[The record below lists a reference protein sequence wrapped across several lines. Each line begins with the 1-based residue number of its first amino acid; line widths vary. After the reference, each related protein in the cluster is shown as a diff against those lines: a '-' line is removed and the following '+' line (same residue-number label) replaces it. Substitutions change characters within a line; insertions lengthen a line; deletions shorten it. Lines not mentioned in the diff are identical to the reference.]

1 MAFVKARDF
10 VLYHEVSNGPSRGW
24 TIAFAL
30 HYTANRGNVP
40 QVWATSPTGR
50 TIRDPKRVALIMPV
64 TDWPEFARKTLSQ
77 EVEGFTQE
85 GLF

>member
-1 MAFVKARDF
+1 MGFVKARDF
-10 VLYHEVSNGPSRGW
+10 VLYHDVSNGPSRGW

-50 TIRDPKRVALIMPV
+50 VIRDPKKLVQIMPV
-64 TDWPEFARKTLSQ
+64 TDWPEFARTVVTHRASDP
-77 EVEGFTQE
+77 VQE